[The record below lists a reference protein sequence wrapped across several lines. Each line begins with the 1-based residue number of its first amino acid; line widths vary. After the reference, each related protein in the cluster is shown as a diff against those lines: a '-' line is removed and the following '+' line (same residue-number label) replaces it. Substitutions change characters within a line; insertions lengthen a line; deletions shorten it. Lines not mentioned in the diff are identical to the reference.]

1 MPTAKPRINLTL
13 NQGLYD
19 LLTDYAR
26 ALGVS
31 RSAAAVALIETG
43 WNDMLDVVQKRA
55 ELDRAAAKTAAS
67 VPLATLKTQLDRL

>member
-19 LLTDYAR
+19 LLTEYAR

-31 RSAAAVALIETG
+31 RSAAAGRCKKTG
-43 WNDMLDVVQKRA
+43 
-55 ELDRAAAKTAAS
+55 
-67 VPLATLKTQLDRL
+67 

>member
-1 MPTAKPRINLTL
+1 MPTEKPRINLTL

-19 LLTDYAR
+19 LLTEYAR

-55 ELDRAAAKTAAS
+55 ELDRATAKTAAN
-67 VPLATLKTQLDRL
+67 VPLASLKTQLDRL